1 MTLLRKLA
9 DQEDGKLTSQSNH
22 LTGDWMPDSVYG
34 CFLVSQYLKTES
46 MYLKTQVAD
55 SFRKKKKDVLICI
68 CPLVG

>member
-9 DQEDGKLTSQSNH
+9 DQEDGKLTSQSNN

-55 SFRKKKKDVLICI
+55 SFRKKKKMY
-68 CPLVG
+68 